1 MKQKASG
8 LGIEM
13 RTFTGKSGTKYL
25 TFKTPRGSYH
35 TFSEVIARDAAADCG
50 SDQGITNR
58 RWAKQ
63 FKAGL
68 IQPAALVGGG
78 EQI

>member
-1 MKQKASG
+1 VAF
-8 LGIEM
+8 GIEM
-13 RTFTGKSGTKYL
+13 RTFTGKFGTKYL
-25 TFKTPRGSYH
+25 TFKTPHGSYH
-35 TFSEVIARDAAADCG
+35 TFSEVIARDAASDCG
-50 SDQGITNR
+50 SDQGISNR

-78 EQI
+78 VQI

>member
-1 MKQKASG
+1 VAF
-8 LGIEM
+8 GIEM

-50 SDQGITNR
+50 SDIRAQRIS
-58 RWAKQ
+58 
-63 FKAGL
+63 AG
-68 IQPAALVGGG
+68 PSCSRPG
-78 EQI
+78 